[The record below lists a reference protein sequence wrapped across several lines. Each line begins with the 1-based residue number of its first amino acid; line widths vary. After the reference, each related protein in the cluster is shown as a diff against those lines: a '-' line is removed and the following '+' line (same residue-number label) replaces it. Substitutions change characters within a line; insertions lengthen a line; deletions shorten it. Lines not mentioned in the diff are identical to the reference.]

1 MLNQNENSDYS
12 QNKEQA
18 NQVPHSRHPSNRT
31 EPTRRIGTA
40 TMGVTL
46 VVCGVLLI
54 CFFFKPF
61 DLFSLMKFSPILLIL
76 LGIETL
82 WQYFRHKGENL
93 RYDFMGTFFSLTVIL
108 IAGCFSVFYP
118 LYMTYGPANWK
129 VEEQVCG
136 EIENEIYQQLPENI
150 PVASLNV
157 ECDIS
162 SVSPSTQSISIN
174 ELTSGDSV
182 TLYFT
187 LKQQE
192 NLSSFS
198 QNVRTLLDNLS
209 NVSYPNLSV
218 YVEALCPEGDYSIW
232 LYDRFAMRY
241 SVQEIQQA
249 TEIDRYYSEELESE
263 EALTLGSSTENV

>member
-18 NQVPHSRHPSNRT
+18 NQIPHSRHPSNRA

-93 RYDFMGTFFSLTVIL
+93 RYDFMGAFFSLTVIL

-118 LYMTYGPANWK
+118 LYMTYGLAARLK
-129 VEEQVCG
+129 MK
-136 EIENEIYQQLPENI
+136 
-150 PVASLNV
+150 S
-157 ECDIS
+157 IS
-162 SVSPSTQSISIN
+162 SFQKI
-174 ELTSGDSV
+174 
-182 TLYFT
+182 F
-187 LKQQE
+187 
-192 NLSSFS
+192 
-198 QNVRTLLDNLS
+198 LLHRS
-209 NVSYPNLSV
+209 
-218 YVEALCPEGDYSIW
+218 
-232 LYDRFAMRY
+232 M
-241 SVQEIQQA
+241 
-249 TEIDRYYSEELESE
+249 
-263 EALTLGSSTENV
+263 

>member
-18 NQVPHSRHPSNRT
+18 NQVPHSHHSSKCA

-108 IAGCFSVFYP
+108 VAGCFSVFYP

-150 PVASLNV
+150 IEPGQDLFLLYRFESLDDVIHASRILNGRV
-157 ECDIS
+157 QVVNSLYQVDNQYYILAEPDTDNEQQMNTCGIVWTEFAPLKAIS
-162 SVSPSTQSISIN
+162 RAQKAYMEEHHDCIIA
-174 ELTSGDSV
+174 EHAME
-182 TLYFT
+182 TLAK
-187 LKQQE
+187 L
-192 NLSSFS
+192 
-198 QNVRTLLDNLS
+198 
-209 NVSYPNLSV
+209 
-218 YVEALCPEGDYSIW
+218 
-232 LYDRFAMRY
+232 
-241 SVQEIQQA
+241 
-249 TEIDRYYSEELESE
+249 
-263 EALTLGSSTENV
+263 